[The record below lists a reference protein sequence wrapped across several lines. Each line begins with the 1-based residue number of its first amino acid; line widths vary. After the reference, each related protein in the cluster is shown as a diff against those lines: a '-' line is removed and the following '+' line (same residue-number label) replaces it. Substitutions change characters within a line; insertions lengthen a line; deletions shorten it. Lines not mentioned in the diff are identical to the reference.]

1 MTKKAEKSK
10 ILRGLNIAAVIAMVA
25 NFWPLVLRR
34 LIFVLSV
41 NIAFTLSNSLAG
53 AANYCS
59 GLYSNN
65 FFEPGVVS
73 IFQKSKE
80 IFQLSEELTIILGM
94 HRDQYSS
101 KDIELRIRRLEKAIE
116 NYFSISDISFQPITN
131 YTMISGLKDQN
142 SFQLRYKV
150 YQITDSASVNRKN
163 EMSRMVHGIQILASN
178 HTTEVNF
185 IMDPLL
191 FIKNSNSFAM
201 YIHGKRMIL
210 IAPQELLLSYV
221 GVKNSTRHEVQHY
234 LERMK
239 IASGKMTLARIEMKN
254 PENIKLA
261 QKSSVASPQQPRSL
275 YQDQFAVDEVES
287 VLREL
292 RLSFNSYK
300 MEKIDEHL
308 LSIGVSKESLQFIQ
322 QDMRTHY
329 NLLLIESMQQFIF
342 YSKANLESLLRT
354 LQKSKNDQLPVVVL
368 SNGELRIQLKV
379 KSNAFPIVEI
389 NLDKLLTN
397 EDLKDNK
404 KIRLVIIHL
413 LNWSKSR
420 IENIENE
427 LLSFGI

>member
-1 MTKKAEKSK
+1 M
-10 ILRGLNIAAVIAMVA
+10 
-25 NFWPLVLRR
+25 
-34 LIFVLSV
+34 
-41 NIAFTLSNSLAG
+41 LSNSLAG

-65 FFEPGVVS
+65 SFEPGVVS
-73 IFQKSKE
+73 VFQKSKE

-116 NYFSISDISFQPITN
+116 NYFSMADISFQSITN
-131 YTMISGLKDQN
+131 YTMINGLKDQN

-150 YQITDSASVNRKN
+150 YQLTDSASVNRKN
-163 EMSRMVHGIQILASN
+163 EISRMVHGIQILASN

-191 FIKNSNSFAM
+191 FIKNSNSIAM

-221 GVKNSTRHEVQHY
+221 GVKNSTRHEVQHF

-275 YQDQFAVDEVES
+275 YQDQFAVDEIES

-300 MEKIDEHL
+300 MQKIDEHL

-322 QDMRTHY
+322 QDMRAHY
-329 NLLLIESMQQFIF
+329 NRLLIESMKQFIF

-404 KIRLVIIHL
+404 KIRLAIIQL

>member
-1 MTKKAEKSK
+1 
-10 ILRGLNIAAVIAMVA
+10 
-25 NFWPLVLRR
+25 
-34 LIFVLSV
+34 
-41 NIAFTLSNSLAG
+41 
-53 AANYCS
+53 
-59 GLYSNN
+59 
-65 FFEPGVVS
+65 
-73 IFQKSKE
+73 
-80 IFQLSEELTIILGM
+80 
-94 HRDQYSS
+94 
-101 KDIELRIRRLEKAIE
+101 
-116 NYFSISDISFQPITN
+116 
-131 YTMISGLKDQN
+131 
-142 SFQLRYKV
+142 
-150 YQITDSASVNRKN
+150 
-163 EMSRMVHGIQILASN
+163 
-178 HTTEVNF
+178 
-185 IMDPLL
+185 
-191 FIKNSNSFAM
+191 
-201 YIHGKRMIL
+201 
-210 IAPQELLLSYV
+210 
-221 GVKNSTRHEVQHY
+221 
-234 LERMK
+234 MK

-275 YQDQFAVDEVES
+275 YQDQFAVDEIES

-300 MEKIDEHL
+300 MQKIDEHL

-322 QDMRTHY
+322 QDMRAHY
-329 NLLLIESMQQFIF
+329 NRLLIESMKQFIF

-404 KIRLVIIHL
+404 KIRLAIIQL